1 MDNTTREKM
10 HFSCIVWPQ
19 KGRKV
24 SRWRTRSSMVG
35 PPRLRFMAPRLRG
48 HDCRLLL
55 SDQQGLGGT
64 TDCQMLCLLEMSS
77 LMKWSFR
84 ARMSECLA
92 VKMLNSWWSDSILP
106 MENKSTD
113 LELRKQL
120 AEART
125 ILRLR
130 ECAIKRL
137 REQTGSFMGPNN
149 IAQPTM
155 SEMRE
160 SVRGFMRRHSGV
172 PFCGAASQTSTQQPQ
187 KTRSS
192 KKKTDTDAKQARS
205 SSTQPKKGPLKN
217 KCDADGATAN
227 QACQSSS
234 TRVQGKADKK
244 PSQVPQLVKAGSSK
258 KQTCVDVKQPRSG
271 PSQLKKASVKGQQG
285 PSNVFAKRDPPEP
298 IATKSIKKKESGI
311 QCMKVQCSDAAI
323 QTCGL
328 PCEKSHSAELELKE
342 KVALLESELL
352 KAKSL
357 QEQLKLDN
365 ERLVEL
371 RALDQEEIDALKQEV
386 LKRSVHEDS
395 LERAC
400 DKSLKES
407 ESLKVDVQALKGQM
421 AEMAAVIEKEQEEK
435 RSIAA
440 ELQSVRK
447 DLQVAETSLVT
458 SHLALTEKGLEIEVL
473 KGQVGEAWH
482 VFSQVF
488 NRKPASSNRA
498 GAGARTPLL
507 LEGNGTRSNRTDIGL
522 GGAPSR
528 QGAMRRQ
535 QELPDLFDF

>member
-1 MDNTTREKM
+1 
-10 HFSCIVWPQ
+10 
-19 KGRKV
+19 
-24 SRWRTRSSMVG
+24 
-35 PPRLRFMAPRLRG
+35 
-48 HDCRLLL
+48 
-55 SDQQGLGGT
+55 
-64 TDCQMLCLLEMSS
+64 
-77 LMKWSFR
+77 
-84 ARMSECLA
+84 
-92 VKMLNSWWSDSILP
+92 

-149 IAQPTM
+149 TAQPTM

-172 PFCGAASQTSTQQPQ
+172 PRCGAASQTSTQQPQ
-187 KTRSS
+187 KTRPS
-192 KKKTDTDAKQARS
+192 KKKTGTDAKQARS

-227 QACQSSS
+227 QACQSSL
-234 TRVQGKADKK
+234 TRVQGKAADKK
-244 PSQVPQLVKAGSSK
+244 PSQVPKLVKAGSSK
-258 KQTCVDVKQPRSG
+258 MQTCMDVKLPRST
-271 PSQLKKASVKGQQG
+271 PSQPKKASVKGQQG
-285 PSNVFAKRDPPEP
+285 PSNVFAKRDMPEP
-298 IATKSIKKKESGI
+298 IATKSIKKKESGV
-311 QCMKVQCSDAAI
+311 QCTKVQCSDAAI

-328 PCEKSHSAELELKE
+328 PCEKSAELELKK

-386 LKRSVHEDS
+386 LKRSVHEES

-400 DKSLKES
+400 DENQKER

-421 AEMAAVIEKEQEEK
+421 AEMAAVLEKEQEEK

-440 ELQSVRK
+440 ELQTVRK
-447 DLQVAETSLVT
+447 DLQVAETSLVKSNLT
-458 SHLALTEKGLEIEVL
+458 LTEKGLEIEVL

-522 GGAPSR
+522 GGSPSR

-535 QELPDLFDF
+535 RELPDLFDF